1 MQPALRAV
9 RAVTVLTVSV
19 GEARDDAVCEHFCL
33 SVSLPSGKKSP
44 MKNDKSITGRE
55 GGDGAFFIKLLLLLN
70 LNHFI
75 IDISSTRNV
84 LKKQY
89 KIIFTEVIKAV
100 SSKVTGHHRIEI

>member
-55 GGDGAFFIKLLLLLN
+55 GGDGAFFIKIISSFVKSEPF
-70 LNHFI
+70 HY
-75 IDISSTRNV
+75 IDISSLKNV
-84 LKKQY
+84 LEKQY
-89 KIIFTEVIKAV
+89 NINEVLYKQ
-100 SSKVTGHHRIEI
+100 VTVD

>member
-1 MQPALRAV
+1 M
-9 RAVTVLTVSV
+9 T
-19 GEARDDAVCEHFCL
+19 EH
-33 SVSLPSGKKSP
+33 
-44 MKNDKSITGRE
+44 
-55 GGDGAFFIKLLLLLN
+55 FFIKLLLLLN

-84 LKKQY
+84 LKKKY

>member
-75 IDISSTRNV
+75 IDIIATKTF
-84 LKKQY
+84 LQ
-89 KIIFTEVIKAV
+89 
-100 SSKVTGHHRIEI
+100 